1 MRRKV
6 KSSRSS
12 LGSESRI
19 SVLVYEGSA
28 RSSTPA
34 LTLNESPG
42 TTRPDVL
49 PEDLIAVNP
58 ALDFSF
64 DVTHVDASCLACLL
78 EERDAY
84 GLCLFVCFSL
94 IA

>member
-1 MRRKV
+1 M
-6 KSSRSS
+6 
-12 LGSESRI
+12 
-19 SVLVYEGSA
+19 SA
-28 RSSTPA
+28 RSPTPA

-64 DVTHVDASCLACLL
+64 DVTHVEASCLACLL

-84 GLCLFVCFSL
+84 GLCLFVCFFLNRITKSTPPKKTL
-94 IA
+94 LQKKYSYFWEHG